1 MKTIPTLYLLAGEDG
16 FRLLHDSG
24 KGFAELSQAKAD
36 DFPDVAHEFSSELG
50 QGHTAGVQF
59 SGDGGKSDAEI
70 ERPRLAKHAVAA
82 LAAEWAKGGHDRMV
96 ISAGPKMLGA
106 LRDAMPKQVQEKI
119 AAELHKDLMKVAAH
133 DLPSHFKDLPL

>member
-16 FRLLHDSG
+16 FRLLHDAG
-24 KGFAELSQAKAD
+24 KGLAELSQAKAD
-36 DFPDVAHEFSSELG
+36 DFPDVAHDFSSERG
-50 QGHTAGVQF
+50 RSHTAGVQF
-59 SGDGGKSDAEI
+59 TGDGGKSDAEI
-70 ERPRLAKHAVAA
+70 ERPRLAQHAVAA
-82 LAAEWAKGGHDRMV
+82 LAAEWDKGAHDRMV